1 VSGTAAAMGGRKNAA
16 AKGQKMK
23 PLENVATSGFV
34 CANLWIQ
41 PQTAAGSD
49 QQNEIEIKPIKTEDL
64 MWGIF
69 WETLYA
75 SWQEQCGPTTCF
87 KVSGQYQPWINLC
100 NSLVDS

>member
-1 VSGTAAAMGGRKNAA
+1 MGGRKNAA

-49 QQNEIEIKPIKTEDL
+49 QQN
-64 MWGIF
+64 
-69 WETLYA
+69 
-75 SWQEQCGPTTCF
+75 
-87 KVSGQYQPWINLC
+87 
-100 NSLVDS
+100 

>member
-1 VSGTAAAMGGRKNAA
+1 MGGRKNAA

-49 QQNEIEIKPIKTEDL
+49 QQNDIEIEPIKTEDL

-75 SWQEQCGPTTCF
+75 GSVTVWARDLLERFLGLR
-87 KVSGQYQPWINLC
+87 QPWRNLC